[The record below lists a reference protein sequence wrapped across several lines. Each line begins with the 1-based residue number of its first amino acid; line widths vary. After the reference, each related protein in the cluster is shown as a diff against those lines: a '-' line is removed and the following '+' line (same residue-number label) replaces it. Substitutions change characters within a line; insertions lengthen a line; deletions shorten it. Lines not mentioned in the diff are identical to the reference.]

1 MGVRW
6 GLPPC
11 PWWELQ
17 IDRLRNRC
25 NAHFPLE
32 GGVLCSLRRNL
43 DLMRVVDLAKDLK
56 VSPEMLLALLRA
68 MGISARDAEAQVS
81 DGAVAKVLAR
91 VERERRGGKKS
102 VSEAIEAAMED
113 SQTPTRRRRRRSVE
127 EEPAEEAP
135 SEEVS
140 TPEASPAAPEAA
152 VPAEAGAGVP
162 AEAEREAHSEDV
174 PRVEP
179 ASAEAGEAG
188 GEGSTAG
195 TVAADPGTKEAAEE
209 SATPPAEASTP
220 VASEESP
227 AEAEPAAAPVEAPEA
242 EAREERATAS
252 VTPGSEPEGVS
263 PAESEDVAGA
273 VPAETPSSEAEPATG
288 TEEARPRKRKL
299 QSARK
304 DQPVET
310 VRPTP
315 AASAGPGGQVRI
327 QADGYTADGRKK
339 DRKKG
344 KKRGGVDQD
353 AVQDNIQRV
362 MAELKGGGGKKR
374 RRKGSSRPSREE
386 KEAME
391 EEVRQQ
397 KEEEAKTVRVNEFL
411 TVSELSELVD
421 VPSTQLVGAAF
432 KNLGMMVTINQR
444 LDFDQIELLL
454 DEFNFKAVRE
464 EEYTGGDDVLETE
477 EEEEDPELLEWRPP
491 VVTIMGHVDH
501 GKTKL
506 LDSIRHTNVVAG
518 ESGGITQ
525 HIGAYHVELDE
536 GKSISFLDTP
546 GHAAFTA
553 MRARGADV
561 TDIVILVV
569 AADDSIMPQT
579 IEAISHAKN
588 AGVPIVVAVNKID
601 LPGANPARVKQELL
615 QHEVT
620 VEDFG
625 GDVLVAEI
633 SAKFGQ
639 GIEDLLEKVLLQAE
653 ILELQANPQRDAQG
667 TVIES
672 KLDVGKGAVV
682 TVLVQKG
689 TLRVGDA
696 FICGKF
702 DGRVRALLDER
713 GNQVREV
720 LPGRPVQILGAGGIP
735 QAGDTLQVMDADRAA
750 EIAQTRQRLEREKQL
765 RIKDRGMKLGDFA
778 AFLAQGEV
786 SSLPIIV
793 KADVDGSVQAVADA
807 LEQLSTSEVR
817 VEIVHRGVG
826 AINESDV
833 LLAETAGAVIIGFRI
848 RPDTNARQM
857 AEQSGVDIRS
867 YQVIYEAVDEVRQA
881 LEGMLSPEERET
893 VLGTAEVREVF
904 KISRVGTVAGC
915 YVTEGVIDR
924 SASVRLLREGQVVYT
939 GKVDSLKRFK
949 DDVKQVR
956 EGFECGIGIENFND
970 VKVGDLIE
978 FFQVEEI
985 ARTLAG
991 SGSSSSGE

>member
-1 MGVRW
+1 
-6 GLPPC
+6 
-11 PWWELQ
+11 
-17 IDRLRNRC
+17 
-25 NAHFPLE
+25 
-32 GGVLCSLRRNL
+32 
-43 DLMRVVDLAKDLK
+43 MRVAELAQDLK
-56 VSPEMLLALLRA
+56 VSTEAVLSLLRA
-68 MGISARDAEAQVS
+68 MGIPVPDAGARVRDA
-81 DGAVAKVLAR
+81 DVARVLAR
-91 VERERRGGKKS
+91 VEKERRSGSKDAAEAVQS
-102 VSEAIEAAMED
+102 AIED
-113 SQTPTRRRRRRSVE
+113 SRTPTRRRRRRRSAEPEAESEPEAAEPETPEPAVE
-127 EEPAEEAP
+127 EAVAEAAEPEVKAAAQDPGPQQEPTQEEATVQAEPASRDVDTAPAPAPSSPEPQAPEPEVPAPEVPESGVPESRPTEAEVVDTGVPERETAKPEAP
-135 SEEVS
+135 AE
-140 TPEASPAAPEAA
+140 PEAPKVSPAAEAPAPAPAEKEAA
-152 VPAEAGAGVP
+152 AP
-162 AEAEREAHSEDV
+162 
-174 PRVEP
+174 P
-179 ASAEAGEAG
+179 ASAK
-188 GEGSTAG
+188 
-195 TVAADPGTKEAAEE
+195 P
-209 SATPPAEASTP
+209 
-220 VASEESP
+220 
-227 AEAEPAAAPVEAPEA
+227 PAAAPPAGTAGEATDRKE
-242 EAREERATAS
+242 
-252 VTPGSEPEGVS
+252 
-263 PAESEDVAGA
+263 
-273 VPAETPSSEAEPATG
+273 SSEGPRRRLRIPSAAEMADRGTRRPGAKPAA
-288 TEEARPRKRKL
+288 ARPAAAAKPK
-299 QSARK
+299 
-304 DQPVET
+304 ET
-310 VRPTP
+310 VKPVP

-327 QADGYTADGRKK
+327 QADGYTRDG
-339 DRKKG
+339 RKKG
-344 KKRGGVDQD
+344 KKKGKKKGRVDQD

-362 MAELKGGGGKKR
+362 MAELKGGGGSKKR
-374 RRKGSSRPSREE
+374 RRKASSRPSREE

-464 EEYTGGDDVLETE
+464 EEYTGGDEVLDVE

-525 HIGAYHVELDE
+525 HIGAYHVELEE

-601 LPGANPARVKQELL
+601 LPGANPGRVKQELL

-620 VEDFG
+620 VEEFG

-639 GIEDLLEKVLLQAE
+639 GIDDLLEKVLLQAE
-653 ILELQANPQRDAQG
+653 ILELQANPNRDAQG

-807 LEQLSTSEVR
+807 LEQLSTGEVR

-881 LEGMLSPEERET
+881 LEGMLSPEQRET
-893 VLGTAEVREVF
+893 VMGTAEVREVF

-924 SASVRLLREGQVVYT
+924 SASVRLIREGQVVYT

>member
-1 MGVRW
+1 
-6 GLPPC
+6 
-11 PWWELQ
+11 
-17 IDRLRNRC
+17 
-25 NAHFPLE
+25 
-32 GGVLCSLRRNL
+32 
-43 DLMRVVDLAKDLK
+43 MRVAELAQDLK
-56 VSPEMLLALLRA
+56 VSTEAVLSLLRA
-68 MGISARDAEAQVS
+68 MGIPVPDAGARVHDA
-81 DGAVAKVLAR
+81 DVARVLAR
-91 VERERRGGKKS
+91 VEKERRSGSKDAAEA
-102 VSEAIEAAMED
+102 VQAAIED
-113 SQTPTRRRRRRSVE
+113 SRTPTRRRRRRRSVEPEAEPEPEAPEPAAEEAVAEAPEVEVAAPVAEDRSRE
-127 EEPAEEAP
+127 EEPSVEAEAAP
-135 SEEVS
+135 VKVESPPA
-140 TPEASPAAPEAA
+140 PEHAAPESPSEPVKPAMPESEADAA
-152 VPAEAGAGVP
+152 EPDVADPGEPEPKAAQPGTDKPEAQPIV
-162 AEAEREAHSEDV
+162 AEAEAPAPTAD
-174 PRVEP
+174 EP
-179 ASAEAGEAG
+179 ARAETPAKPAGDTPSAA
-188 GEGSTAG
+188 
-195 TVAADPGTKEAAEE
+195 AADKAPDGKEPSEAPRRRLRIPSAAEMADRG
-209 SATPPAEASTP
+209 SRRPGK
-220 VASEESP
+220 
-227 AEAEPAAAPVEAPEA
+227 PAAA
-242 EAREERATAS
+242 R
-252 VTPGSEPEGVS
+252 
-263 PAESEDVAGA
+263 PAAA
-273 VPAETPSSEAEPATG
+273 AKPAETV
-288 TEEARPRKRKL
+288 K
-299 QSARK
+299 
-304 DQPVET
+304 PV
-310 VRPTP
+310 P

-327 QADGYTADGRKK
+327 QADGYTRDG
-339 DRKKG
+339 RKKG
-344 KKRGGVDQD
+344 KKKGKKKGRVDQD

-857 AEQSGVDIRS
+857 AEQRGVDIRS